1 MLTAVDELPGIL
13 QRKESGPITIGAKI
27 NQMQK
32 EIYLDNSATTRQYDD
47 VTSLMADIAAN
58 KYGNPSSLHTKG
70 MEAEKLVN
78 SARKEIADSLGA
90 EPREIYFTSGGT
102 ESNNLAIRGYLD
114 ANPRKGKHIITT
126 KAEHPSVMEVYR
138 HLEEQGYRVD
148 YIGIDEKGS
157 IDLRELRDKISSE
170 TSLIS
175 FIMVNNETGAIQ
187 QMDRIAAIRD
197 ELNPQAVIH
206 ADAVQAYGKI
216 RILPEKSGIGL
227 MSLSSHKIHGPKGVG
242 ALYVSRRIRI
252 KPLFF
257 GGGQEALMRSG
268 TENVP
273 GIAGLGLAAK
283 MTFEKLESNYDKVS
297 NIKQRFIEMLAGS
310 GIEHR
315 VNSPEDASPY
325 VINISFADV
334 RAEVL
339 LHHLEQK
346 GIYVSTGSA
355 CSSHKNT
362 RSHVL
367 TAMSVPAALI
377 DGAIRFSLSG
387 FNTQAEIE
395 QTVDALKDIIP
406 VIDIKRRYKSRRT

>member
-1 MLTAVDELPGIL
+1 
-13 QRKESGPITIGAKI
+13 
-27 NQMQK
+27 MQK

-47 VTSLMADIAAN
+47 VTALMADVAAN

-70 MEAEKLVN
+70 MEAEKLVS

-126 KAEHPSVMEVYR
+126 KVEHPSVMEVYR
-138 HLEEQGYRVD
+138 HLEEQSYRVD
-148 YIGIDEKGS
+148 YIGVDEKGL
-157 IDLRELRDKISSE
+157 IDLQELRDKISSE

-175 FIMVNNETGAIQ
+175 FILVNNETGAIQ
-187 QMDRIAAIRD
+187 QIDRIAAIRD
-197 ELNPQAVIH
+197 ELNPQAIIH

-216 RILPEKSGIGL
+216 RLLPEKSGIGL

-252 KPLFF
+252 KPLFY

-273 GIAGLGLAAK
+273 GIAGLGLAVK

-297 NIKQRFIEMLAGS
+297 NIKKHFIEMLAVS

-315 VNSPEDASPY
+315 VNSPENASPY

-346 GIYVSTGSA
+346 GIFVSTGSA

-367 TAMSVPAALI
+367 TAMGVPASLT

-387 FNTQAEIE
+387 FNTQEEIE
-395 QTVDALKDIIP
+395 QTVDSLKEIIP
-406 VIDIKRRYKSRRT
+406 VIDVNRRYKMRRT